1 MYNELDPESC
11 DYRPR
16 GSLCS
21 QFMLPFLPM
30 IMTAVTSLATHF
42 IEKNNPPKSATS
54 TADTSTSA
62 AVPASTAAVAPS
74 TAVST
79 VTGAGVSPGT
89 SQQDFLN
96 NQTAYWNQF
105 LQGTGQSPGGV
116 LPPGL
121 QQSINQQAD
130 LIK

>member
-1 MYNELDPESC
+1 MAFGKSKLASL
-11 DYRPR
+11 
-16 GSLCS
+16 GSGGS
-21 QFMLPFLPM
+21 SSSDNTT
-30 IMTAVTSLATHF
+30 TA
-42 IEKNNPPKSATS
+42 P
-54 TADTSTSA
+54 
-62 AVPASTAAVAPS
+62 PASTSAVAPS